1 MEQKTNFRNTKTHL
15 MKETSKMNS
24 SVVDQFEFLGGI
36 QMEMKKKEL
45 FFTRYVKKLLSYLR
59 IIHFFSRLLLFA

>member
-36 QMEMKKKEL
+36 QMEMKKKGL
-45 FFTRYVKKLLSYLR
+45 FFTR
-59 IIHFFSRLLLFA
+59 